1 MEGLGGEQKVMWRDR
16 DTLFMYSS
24 AINNNNVERTTQG
37 KKRIGSNVR
46 P

>member
-24 AINNNNVERTTQG
+24 TMYNVERTQG
-37 KKRIGSNVR
+37 KKGG
-46 P
+46 